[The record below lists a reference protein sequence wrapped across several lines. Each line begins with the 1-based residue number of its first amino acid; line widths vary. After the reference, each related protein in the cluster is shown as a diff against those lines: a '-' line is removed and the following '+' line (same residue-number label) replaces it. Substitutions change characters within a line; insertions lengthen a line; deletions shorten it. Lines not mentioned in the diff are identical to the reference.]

1 MSELGDRTPASDR
14 LAHAQVQ
21 KLIERLGDSQ
31 VINLDTSVRD
41 LMGAAGEALGPDF
54 GGKLSL
60 HFVCCNEYGL
70 VTQ

>member
-21 KLIERLGDSQ
+21 KLIARLGEAQ

-41 LMGAAGEALGPDF
+41 LMGPVGDALGPDL
-54 GGKLSL
+54 GGQLSL
-60 HFVCCNEYGL
+60 HIVCCNEYGL
-70 VTQ
+70 VTP